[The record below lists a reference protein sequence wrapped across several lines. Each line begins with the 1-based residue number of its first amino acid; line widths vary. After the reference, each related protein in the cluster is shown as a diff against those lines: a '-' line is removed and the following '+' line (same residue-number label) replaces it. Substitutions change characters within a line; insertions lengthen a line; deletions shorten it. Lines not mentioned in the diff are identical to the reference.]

1 MQRKIISLDIKLQ
14 ILCRLETG
22 ERKVSVGASLNLAT
36 SMIIKSSAST
46 ASYLSTTKVTRSK
59 THLFEET
66 ERRLSI
72 WVDDQT
78 QRCMPLSQM
87 LIVEKAKS
95 ISNHTTNSDIK
106 AAQEFPEQNV
116 QELLELLSESHSNEE
131 NSAVRTLT
139 TEFLNN
145 SIIKSAEIMDRFV
158 EHNPDYKRRPKK
170 PRLEKTKAGPSSQP

>member
-1 MQRKIISLDIKLQ
+1 MQRKAISLDMELQ

-59 THLFEET
+59 THLFEEM

-95 ISNHTTNSDIK
+95 ISNHI
-106 AAQEFPEQNV
+106 E
-116 QELLELLSESHSNEE
+116 
-131 NSAVRTLT
+131 
-139 TEFLNN
+139 
-145 SIIKSAEIMDRFV
+145 
-158 EHNPDYKRRPKK
+158 
-170 PRLEKTKAGPSSQP
+170 